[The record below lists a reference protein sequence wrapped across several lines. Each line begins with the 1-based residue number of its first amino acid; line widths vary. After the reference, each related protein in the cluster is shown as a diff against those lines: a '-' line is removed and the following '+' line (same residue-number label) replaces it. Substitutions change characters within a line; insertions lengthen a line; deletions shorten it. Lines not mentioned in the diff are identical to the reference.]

1 MLSTTRYSYS
11 FIMSS
16 FASQNRFAALF
27 QSEDNTSIKKPS
39 ASQAPKKKVRFT
51 VPPKKMTVNNNDFV
65 VPKAHIRNQ
74 RKRVVYQANRERKER
89 YNMYKQRK
97 AQREAETKRRL
108 MEAEKKKAEL
118 EFQRKEEL
126 RQEQIELQREKL
138 EGEKNREKLKNTCW
152 ANPLVIRDN
161 ETIKHSVATEEN
173 QITFADLLTPNS
185 LTVESETDMMP
196 NISWADLAE
205 FE

>member
-1 MLSTTRYSYS
+1 
-11 FIMSS
+11 MSS

-27 QSEDNTSIKKPS
+27 QSEDNTSIKRPN
-39 ASQAPKKKVRFT
+39 ASQAPKKKVRFS
-51 VPPKKMTVNNNDFV
+51 VPPKKMSVPDDGFV
-65 VPKAHIRNQ
+65 LPKAHIRNQ
-74 RKRVVYQANRERKER
+74 RRRVVYQANMERKER
-89 YNMYKQRK
+89 HNMYKQRK

-126 RQEQIELQREKL
+126 QREKIELQREKL

-152 ANPLVIRDN
+152 GKPLVVRDN
-161 ETIKHSVATEEN
+161 DTIKHSVANEEN

-185 LTVESETDMMP
+185 LSVDPETDMVS